1 MNTLTEQGQAIQILT
16 HRLKTL
22 EDNQPERS
30 AVTILSDKVRLLE
43 GQLANCREAGRRL
56 SAQLLTMMDE
66 QAAMKAAGRIRIPK
80 GIDNR
85 SRLPSAVQ
93 YRYNIMRIMFEN
105 GMTERE
111 IANEL
116 GVDRRGVY
124 HARRNNWKS
133 KNLENMKGKK

>member
-1 MNTLTEQGQAIQILT
+1 MNTQEAAIQVLT

-22 EDNQPERS
+22 EDAQVQKTSIN
-30 AVTILSDKVRLLE
+30 ILSDRVRSLE
-43 GQLANCREAGRRL
+43 KQLANCREAGRRL

-66 QAAMKAAGRIRIPK
+66 QAAMKAAGRIRIPE

-85 SRLPSAVQ
+85 SRLPNAVQ
-93 YRYNIMRIMFEN
+93 YRYNIMRIMWEN
-105 GMTERE
+105 GMTEAE

-124 HARRNNWKS
+124 HARRRGWKS
-133 KNLENMKGKK
+133 KNLENMKENQ

>member
-1 MNTLTEQGQAIQILT
+1 MNTQDIAIQTLA
-16 HRLKTL
+16 HRLKAL
-22 EDNQPERS
+22 EDNQTHRS
-30 AVTILSDKVRLLE
+30 AVTILSDRVRSLE
-43 GQLANCREAGRRL
+43 KQLANCREAGRRL

-85 SRLPSAVQ
+85 SRLPHAVQ
-93 YRYNIMRIMFEN
+93 YRYNIMRIMWEN
-105 GMTERE
+105 GMTEAE

-124 HARRNNWKS
+124 HARRRGWKS
-133 KNLENMKGKK
+133 KNLENMKDDK

>member
-1 MNTLTEQGQAIQILT
+1 MNTQEAAIQVLT

-22 EDNQPERS
+22 EDAQVQKTSIN
-30 AVTILSDKVRLLE
+30 ILSDRVRSLE
-43 GQLANCREAGRRL
+43 KQLAACREAGRRL

-80 GIDNR
+80 GIDKK
-85 SRLPSAVQ
+85 SRLPHAVQ

-124 HARRNNWKS
+124 HARRRGWKS
-133 KNLENMKGKK
+133 KNLENMK

>member
-1 MNTLTEQGQAIQILT
+1 MNTQEAAIQVLT

-22 EDNQPERS
+22 EDAQVQKTSIN
-30 AVTILSDKVRLLE
+30 ILSDRVRSLE
-43 GQLANCREAGRRL
+43 KQLAACREAGRRL

-66 QAAMKAAGRIRIPK
+66 QSAMKAAGKIRIPK

-85 SRLPSAVQ
+85 SRLPHAVQ

-133 KNLENMKGKK
+133 RNLERCK

>member
-1 MNTLTEQGQAIQILT
+1 MNTQDMAIQTLT

-22 EDNQPERS
+22 EDNQTDKS
-30 AVTILSDKVRLLE
+30 AVTILSDRVRTLE
-43 GQLANCREAGRRL
+43 KQLSNCREAGRRL
-56 SAQLLTMMDE
+56 SAQLLVMMDE

-80 GIDNR
+80 GIDNK

-124 HARRNNWKS
+124 HARRSGWKS
-133 KNLENMKGKK
+133 KNLERMK

>member
-1 MNTLTEQGQAIQILT
+1 MNTQDLAIQTLT

-22 EDNQPERS
+22 EDNQTNKS
-30 AVTILSDKVRLLE
+30 AVTILSDRVRTLE
-43 GQLANCREAGRRL
+43 KQLSNCREAGRRL
-56 SAQLLTMMDE
+56 SAQLLVMMDE

-80 GIDNR
+80 GIDNK
-85 SRLPSAVQ
+85 SRLPNAVQ

-124 HARRNNWKS
+124 HARMNGWKS
-133 KNLENMKGKK
+133 KHAERMK

>member
-1 MNTLTEQGQAIQILT
+1 MNTQDIAIQTLT
-16 HRLKTL
+16 HRLKAL
-22 EDNQPERS
+22 EDAQVQKTSIN
-30 AVTILSDKVRLLE
+30 ILSDRVRSLE
-43 GQLANCREAGRRL
+43 KQLAACREAGRRL

-66 QAAMKAAGRIRIPK
+66 QSAMKAAGKIRIPK
-80 GIDNR
+80 GIDKK
-85 SRLPSAVQ
+85 SRLPHAVQ

-124 HARRNNWKS
+124 HARRNNWKAR
-133 KNLENMKGKK
+133 NLERCK

>member
-1 MNTLTEQGQAIQILT
+1 MNTQEAAIQVLT

-22 EDNQPERS
+22 EDAQVQKTSIN
-30 AVTILSDKVRLLE
+30 ILSDRVRSLE
-43 GQLANCREAGRRL
+43 KQLAPCREAGRRL

-80 GIDNR
+80 DIDNR
-85 SRLPSAVQ
+85 SRLPHAVQ
-93 YRYNIMRIMFEN
+93 YRYNIMRIMWEN
-105 GMTERE
+105 GMTEAE

-124 HARRNNWKS
+124 HARRRGWKS
-133 KNLENMKGKK
+133 KNLENMKDGK

>member
-1 MNTLTEQGQAIQILT
+1 MNTQDIAIQTLT

-22 EDNQPERS
+22 EDAQVQRTS
-30 AVTILSDKVRLLE
+30 ITILSDRVRSLE
-43 GQLANCREAGRRL
+43 KQLATCREAGRRL

-93 YRYNIMRIMFEN
+93 YRYNIMRIMWEN

-124 HARRNNWKS
+124 HARRSGWKS
-133 KNLENMKGKK
+133 KNLENMKENK

>member
-1 MNTLTEQGQAIQILT
+1 MNTQDIAIQTLT

-22 EDNQPERS
+22 EDNQTQRS
-30 AVTILSDKVRLLE
+30 AVTILSDRVRSLE
-43 GQLANCREAGRRL
+43 KQLANCREAGRRL

-80 GIDNR
+80 DIDNR
-85 SRLPSAVQ
+85 SRLPHAVQ
-93 YRYNIMRIMFEN
+93 YRYNIMRIMWEN
-105 GMTERE
+105 GMTEAE

-124 HARRNNWKS
+124 HARRSGWKS
-133 KNLENMKGKK
+133 KNLENMKGRK

>member
-1 MNTLTEQGQAIQILT
+1 MNTLQDIAIQTLT
-16 HRLKTL
+16 HRLKAL
-22 EDNQPERS
+22 EDNQTHRS
-30 AVTILSDKVRLLE
+30 AVTILSDRVRSLE
-43 GQLANCREAGRRL
+43 KQLATCREAGRRL

-66 QAAMKAAGRIRIPK
+66 QSAMKAAGKIRIPK

-85 SRLPSAVQ
+85 SRLPHAVQ

-111 IANEL
+111 ISNEL

-124 HARRNNWKS
+124 HARRRGWKS
-133 KNLENMKGKK
+133 KNLENMK

>member
-1 MNTLTEQGQAIQILT
+1 MNTQDIAIQTLT
-16 HRLKTL
+16 HRLKAL
-22 EDNQPERS
+22 EDNQTQRS
-30 AVTILSDKVRLLE
+30 AVTILSDRVRSLE
-43 GQLANCREAGRRL
+43 KQLAACREAGRRL

-66 QAAMKAAGRIRIPK
+66 QSAMKAAGKIRIPK

-85 SRLPSAVQ
+85 SRLPNAVQ

-124 HARRNNWKS
+124 HARRNNWKAR
-133 KNLENMKGKK
+133 NLERVK

>member
-1 MNTLTEQGQAIQILT
+1 MNTQEAAIQVLT

-22 EDNQPERS
+22 EDAQVQKTSIN
-30 AVTILSDKVRLLE
+30 ILSDRVRSLE
-43 GQLANCREAGRRL
+43 KQLATCREAGRRL

-66 QAAMKAAGRIRIPK
+66 QAAMKAAGKIRIPK

-85 SRLPSAVQ
+85 SRLPHAVQ

-124 HARRNNWKS
+124 HARRRGWKS
-133 KNLENMKGKK
+133 KNLENMKENK

>member
-1 MNTLTEQGQAIQILT
+1 MNTLDLAIQTLT

-22 EDNQPERS
+22 EDNQTDKS
-30 AVTILSDKVRLLE
+30 AVTILSDRVRTLE
-43 GQLANCREAGRRL
+43 KQLSNCREAGRRL
-56 SAQLLTMMDE
+56 SAQLLVMMDE

-80 GIDNR
+80 GIDNK
-85 SRLPSAVQ
+85 SRLPNAVQ
-93 YRYNIMRIMFEN
+93 YRYNIMRIMWEN

-124 HARRNNWKS
+124 HARKRGWKS
-133 KNLENMKGKK
+133 KNLEKVK

>member
-1 MNTLTEQGQAIQILT
+1 MNTQDIAIQTLT

-22 EDNQPERS
+22 EDNQAQRS
-30 AVTILSDKVRLLE
+30 AVSILSDRVRHLE
-43 GQLANCREAGRRL
+43 KQLANCRESGRRL

-80 GIDNR
+80 DIDNR
-85 SRLPSAVQ
+85 SRLPHAVQ
-93 YRYNIMRIMFEN
+93 YRYNIMRIMWEN
-105 GMTERE
+105 GMTEAE

-124 HARRNNWKS
+124 HARRRGWKS
-133 KNLENMKGKK
+133 KNLENMKDDK

>member
-1 MNTLTEQGQAIQILT
+1 MNTQEAAIQVLT

-22 EDNQPERS
+22 EDAQIQKTSIN
-30 AVTILSDKVRLLE
+30 ILSDRVRSLE
-43 GQLANCREAGRRL
+43 KQLATCREAGRRL

-66 QAAMKAAGRIRIPK
+66 QSAMKAAGRIRIPK
-80 GIDNR
+80 DIDNR
-85 SRLPSAVQ
+85 SRLPHAVQ

-116 GVDRRGVY
+116 GVDRSGVY
-124 HARRNNWKS
+124 HARRR
-133 KNLENMKGKK
+133 